1 MEGITLYPLRNIHKE
16 IFGDSVDRYFTPFVT
31 APKTFH
37 FKNREKKDILPDKNE
52 SFENYGYEIV
62 PQIMAGNAQTFLWA
76 AREMKKLGYSE
87 VNLNLGCPAPTV
99 VNRHKGAGLLQDT
112 EYLDEMLRSIFDEV
126 MSTDGITTEKVVT
139 DLKPSSPTGTDNPV
153 HTDDSRTPTIIT
165 DMKSAATGIDAKI
178 YPKISIKTRLGFY
191 SEDEAPELMSI
202 FARYP
207 IKELIVHARLR
218 EDYYAGKPRVE
229 AFRRGILAYKE
240 AGGNADICYN
250 GNVNSLNDYRNILE
264 FLDDESK
271 TAKYISSVMI
281 GRGLL
286 SDPAL
291 VRRIKGGSPL
301 LQEEL
306 RQYLKRLYEAYAE
319 YIPEERNVIF
329 KLLEHWAFLHV
340 HFENCDKYLKA
351 IRKSRTKGE
360 YFAAVNNIFSS
371 CRFI

>member
-1 MEGITLYPLRNIHKE
+1 
-16 IFGDSVDRYFTPFVT
+16 
-31 APKTFH
+31 
-37 FKNREKKDILPDKNE
+37 
-52 SFENYGYEIV
+52 
-62 PQIMAGNAQTFLWA
+62 MAGNAQTFLWA

-112 EYLDEMLRSIFDEV
+112 VYLDEMLKSIFDEV
-126 MSTDGITTEKVVT
+126 MSTDGSTTETVVT
-139 DLKPSSPTGTDNPV
+139 DLKTSSPEGTDKPV
-153 HTDDSRTPTIIT
+153 RTDDSRTAKIVTDSKYEASVGTNLPVRADDSRTPEIIT
-165 DMKSAATGIDAKI
+165 DMKSAATGIDA
-178 YPKISIKTRLGFY
+178 
-191 SEDEAPELMSI
+191 
-202 FARYP
+202 
-207 IKELIVHARLR
+207 
-218 EDYYAGKPRVE
+218 
-229 AFRRGILAYKE
+229 YKE
-240 AGGNADICYN
+240 AGGNASICYN
-250 GNVNSLNDYRNILE
+250 GNVNSIKDYRNILE

-271 TAKYISSVMI
+271 TAQYISSVMI
-281 GRGLL
+281 GRDLL

-306 RQYLKRLYEAYAE
+306 RQYLKRLYEGYAE

-340 HFENCDKYLKA
+340 HFEDCDKYLRA

-371 CRFI
+371 CRFLE